1 MNAILSATPI
11 SPAILRWNHA
21 GYEVLAKQGPHGGLW
36 NVAAASLAEWGIF
49 SLAFVLV
56 ALLFFGSPTSSGRVD
71 AIAGAVAAAVALLL
85 NHVLGLLW
93 YEPRP
98 YLSSYHVPLLAAA
111 AHGNSF
117 PSDHLAFGGA
127 IVATLWVT
135 RRRWLALVSLLI
147 MAGVGWARVLAG
159 IHWPLDVLAGLGLGL
174 VVGAVIGTLAVS
186 APGLGTLL
194 AKVKLPR
201 LLAVVGAVVV
211 VVVGFAV
218 LEKATHIGLILGP
231 IGIGAVLMAVLGAL
245 WSQTTAAARSSG
257 LGV

>member
-1 MNAILSATPI
+1 MFSVLSATPI
-11 SPAILRWNHA
+11 SPAILRWNYA

-36 NVAAASLAEWGIF
+36 NSAAAALAEWGIF

-56 ALLFFGSPTSSGRVD
+56 ALFFLGSPSKRTRLD
-71 AIAGAVAAAVALLL
+71 ALAAALAAVVALLI

-98 YLSSYHVPLLAAA
+98 YLSKYHVPLLAAA

-135 RRRWLALVSLLI
+135 RRRWLSLLSLLI

-159 IHWPLDVLAGLGLGL
+159 IHWPLDVLVGLGLGL
-174 VVGAVIGTLAVS
+174 VVGTILGGIAVS
-186 APGLGTLL
+186 MPGVAELME
-194 AKVKLPR
+194 KVRVPR
-201 LLAVVGAVVV
+201 LVSVVLAVVV

-218 LEKATHIGLILGP
+218 LEKATHIGIVVGP
-231 IGIGAVLMAVLGAL
+231 IAIGAAVMLVFGAL
-245 WSQTTAAARSSG
+245 WTQTPLAARSAS
-257 LGV
+257 LSS

>member
-1 MNAILSATPI
+1 MFSILSATPI
-11 SPAILRWNHA
+11 APSILRWNYA
-21 GYEVLAKQGPHGGLW
+21 GYEVLAKQGPHGGDW
-36 NVAAASLAEWGIF
+36 NSAAAALAEWGIF

-56 ALLFFGSPTSSGRVD
+56 ALFFLGSPTRRTRLE
-71 AIAGAVAAAVALLL
+71 ALAGAVAAVVALLI

-98 YLSSYHVPLLAAA
+98 YLSSYHVSLLAAA

-135 RRRWLALVSLLI
+135 QRRWLSLLSLLV

-174 VVGAVIGTLAVS
+174 VVGTVIGAIAYS
-186 APGLGTLL
+186 MPGLGELL
-194 AKVKLPR
+194 EKVRVPR
-201 LLAVVGAVVV
+201 VVSVLLAVVVVA
-211 VVVGFAV
+211 VGFAV
-218 LEKATHIGLILGP
+218 LEKATHIGIVLGP
-231 IGIGAVLMAVLGAL
+231 IAIGVVVMFVFGAL
-245 WSQTTAAARSSG
+245 WTQTPLAAKSASLRS
-257 LGV
+257 

>member
-1 MNAILSATPI
+1 MFSILSATPI
-11 SPAILRWNHA
+11 APSILRWNYA
-21 GYEVLAKQGPHGGLW
+21 GYEVLAKQGPHGGDW
-36 NVAAASLAEWGIF
+36 NSAAAALAEWGIF

-56 ALLFFGSPTSSGRVD
+56 ALFFLGSPSRRTRLE
-71 AIAGAVAAAVALLL
+71 ALAGAVAAVVALLI

-135 RRRWLALVSLLI
+135 QRRWLSLLSLLV

-174 VVGAVIGTLAVS
+174 VVGTVIGAIAYS
-186 APGLGTLL
+186 MPGLGELL
-194 AKVKLPR
+194 EKVRVPR
-201 LLAVVGAVVV
+201 VVSVLLAVVVVA
-211 VVVGFAV
+211 VGFAV
-218 LEKATHIGLILGP
+218 LEKATHIGIVLGP
-231 IGIGAVLMAVLGAL
+231 IAIGVVVMFVFGAL
-245 WSQTTAAARSSG
+245 WTQTPLAAKSASLRS
-257 LGV
+257 